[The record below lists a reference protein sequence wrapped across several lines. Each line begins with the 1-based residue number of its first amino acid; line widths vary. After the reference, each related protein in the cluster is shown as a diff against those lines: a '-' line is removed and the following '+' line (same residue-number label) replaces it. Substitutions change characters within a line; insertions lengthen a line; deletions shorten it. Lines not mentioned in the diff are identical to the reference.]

1 MTRTYEEDV
10 REPIRILVTRVGTK
24 LEGLEVRVA
33 EQIESNSELAKSVN
47 SLPERIRVQIYDPLD
62 KRLAAVEKDLA
73 KARGAIQFI
82 QIVGGIATAGGGL
95 IAVLAKAGVPHV

>member
-1 MTRTYEEDV
+1 MTERRYEEDV

-24 LEGLEVRVA
+24 VEGLEVRMA
-33 EQIESNSELAKSVN
+33 EQTEASQRLAESVN
-47 SLPERIRVQIYDPLD
+47 TLPERIRVQIYEPLD

-82 QIVGGIATAGGGL
+82 QIVGTLAGA
-95 IAVLAKAGVPHV
+95 AVAFVPVIKGAL